1 MSVQSNPRRHRLSRR
16 IAAALAI
23 VYLGSYVAYRETHR
37 EPHIDGRMYLLFDS
51 RFAYLLYRPLCYL
64 DATLTGM
71 HFHLGPHR

>member
-1 MSVQSNPRRHRLSRR
+1 
-16 IAAALAI
+16 
-23 VYLGSYVAYRETHR
+23 
-37 EPHIDGRMYLLFDS
+37 MYLLFDS